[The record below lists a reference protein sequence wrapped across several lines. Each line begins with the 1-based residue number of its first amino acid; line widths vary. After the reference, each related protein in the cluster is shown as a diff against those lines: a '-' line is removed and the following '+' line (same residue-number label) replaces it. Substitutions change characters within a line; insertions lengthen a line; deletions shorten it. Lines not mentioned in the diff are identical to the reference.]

1 MLFLTPNDFTGR
13 FELHTGMFDQPK
25 LVDYIQR
32 YESHYLIQ
40 LLGANMYDQLQSDY
54 DPFTS
59 SFWSP
64 NFEFLANPFHVDV
77 NNGFGETIISDGMKT
92 MLLGF
97 IYWEYI
103 KDTINQMT
111 PIGNVIPQNQ
121 NSTPNSTIYSSMW
134 SRYNEAI
141 KTFRAIQRWLILHR
155 PLTIGQATANG
166 IQFTIGSLYYSQ
178 QYQTI
183 NFDSIQYNS
192 ATSFM
197 VQTAGTGYTSQS
209 NVVCNPS
216 VAGVIVN
223 VVANGS
229 GNVTSVSIVNGGS
242 GLAVNDTLT
251 IPTGNGNCVIKVLA
265 ITNNI
270 VVNPIG
276 SGMVVDVV
284 AKGINGV
291 KLFTIN
297 TFGTGYT
304 NSNLVAT
311 TGGSGS
317 GCKVKV
323 TTNGSGVVTSI
334 DIVKTG
340 QGYTIGNQLTISA
353 GNNDAKFT
361 INSMWNGEIESISWD
376 STTQGGSNYSI
387 GDTLVINGG
396 DQHAVITLGYVGIG
410 DAKNWN
416 GRDKQTS
423 YWL

>member
-54 DPFTS
+54 DPLTS

-134 SRYNEAI
+134 SRYNESI
-141 KTFRAIQRWLILHR
+141 KTFRAIQRWLILNR
-155 PLTIGQATANG
+155 PLEIGQATANG
-166 IQFTIGSLYYSQ
+166 IQFSVGSLYLSQ
-178 QYQTI
+178 LYQTI

-197 VQTAGTGYTSQS
+197 VQTAGTGYTSLS
-209 NVVCNPS
+209 NVVLVS
-216 VAGVIVN
+216 GVIVN

-242 GLAVNDTLT
+242 GLAVNQTLT
-251 IPTGNGNCVIKVLA
+251 IPTGNGNCVIKVLT
-265 ITNNI
+265 IDNI
-270 VVNPIG
+270 VVVNPNG
-276 SGMVVDVV
+276 SGMEVIVG

-304 NSNLVAT
+304 NATQVLT
-311 TGGSGS
+311 TGGSGN
-317 GCKVKV
+317 GCKVNV

-334 DIVKTG
+334 VIAKTG
-340 QGYTIGNQLTISA
+340 QGFTIGDQLTISA

-361 INSMWNGEIESISWD
+361 INSMWNGEIESISFD
-376 STTQGGSNYSI
+376 STTQGGSGYSI
-387 GDTLVINGG
+387 GDTLLIDGG
-396 DQHAVITLGYVGIG
+396 DEHGVITLGYVGIG

-423 YWL
+423 YWI